1 MKTTIQRWGNSLAL
15 RIPKAFAE
23 ETNVKNGT
31 AVVLSLSDGSLVM
44 RPARRS
50 RVSLKA
56 LLSDVDASNLN
67 FARFED
73 APRGKEA
80 W

>member
-1 MKTTIQRWGNSLAL
+1 LAL

-23 ETNVKNGT
+23 ETHVKDGT

-50 RVSLKA
+50 KASLKA
-56 LLSDVDASNLN
+56 LLSEIDPAHLNL
-67 FARFED
+67 AGFED
-73 APRGKEA
+73 SARGKEA